1 MDISKVLR
9 KHEFFR
15 IDILTTPLYRS
26 LMADESRGIK
36 VERKHGERFRRALV
50 DLKAF
55 DPGRKICSDGSQ
67 IYLPVRELSEKEA
80 EKLRLVADYDVVNF
94 GFVPE
99 EKILTPEDIL
109 GFRPSFEIVGD
120 IAMIEDLEEEE
131 AERVASALMSSSNS
145 IKTVIAPISDV
156 EGEYRTR
163 RYRHVAGEERTTT
176 THKEHGL
183 RYRID
188 LEGAYFT
195 PRLGTERLRIASL
208 VGPTDVVLDMF
219 AGVGPFSIL
228 MAKRCRWVVAMDK
241 NPVAVQYL
249 RENARLNKVENI
261 DILEGD
267 ANEIALRYQNAADH
281 VIMNLPHSAS
291 LFLPAAIGAAK
302 PGGIVHYYCISPEDD
317 LYRDELLIR
326 EAAEKMSAGIEV
338 LCESIVRSYA
348 PHRLNVVIDFRVKK
362 L

>member
-1 MDISKVLR
+1 M
-9 KHEFFR
+9 
-15 IDILTTPLYRS
+15 
-26 LMADESRGIK
+26 
-36 VERKHGERFRRALV
+36 
-50 DLKAF
+50 F
-55 DPGRKICSDGSQ
+55 D
-67 IYLPVRELSEKEA
+67 KEE
-80 EKLRLVADYDVVNF
+80 EKLHLLADYDVVNF
-94 GFVPE
+94 GFQPE
-99 EKILTPEDIL
+99 EKIQTPEDIL
-109 GFRPSFEIVGD
+109 GYRPSFEIVGD
-120 IAMIEDLEEEE
+120 IAMIEDLEEGE
-131 AERVASALMSSSNS
+131 AYRVASALMATSKS

-163 RYRHVAGEERTTT
+163 RYRHVAGEAKITTI
-176 THKEHGL
+176 HKEHGL
-183 RYRID
+183 RYLID

-195 PRLGTERLRIASL
+195 PRLGTERLRIAGL
-208 VGPTDVVLDMF
+208 VGPDEFVLDMF

-228 MAKRCRWVVAMDK
+228 MARKCRWVVAVDK
-241 NPVAVQYL
+241 NPVAVFYL

-267 ANEIALRYQNAADH
+267 ANEIALQYRNAADH

-302 PGGIVHYYCISPEDD
+302 PGGTVHYYCIAPEDD

-326 EAAEKMSAGIEV
+326 EAAEKMNAEIEV
-338 LCESIVRSYA
+338 QYRDIVRSYA